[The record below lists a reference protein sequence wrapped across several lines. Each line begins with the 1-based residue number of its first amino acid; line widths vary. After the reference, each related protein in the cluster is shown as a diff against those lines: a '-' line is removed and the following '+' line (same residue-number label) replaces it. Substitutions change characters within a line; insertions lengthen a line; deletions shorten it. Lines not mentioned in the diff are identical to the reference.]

1 MLLVTPILALDLGA
15 TTGWAARDSAGAIR
29 SGSVRLA
36 KTTAKQGARLNG
48 LSERLSEWHSRFL
61 PELYVYEQPFIRDGV
76 QITARPLVQ
85 YEGMVLA
92 WCDRVKVEAVAQDPE
107 LAKKAMGRASLGKDD
122 MMRIAGMMGY
132 PVADH
137 NQADA
142 LGHLFWRI
150 GVLSQTALALEQP
163 RRRKVK
169 C

>member
-1 MLLVTPILALDLGA
+1 MTPILALDLGA
-15 TTGWAARDSAGAIR
+15 TTGWAARNHNGAIC

-48 LSERLSEWHSRFL
+48 LAERLSEWHSRFL
-61 PELYVYEQPFIRDGV
+61 PELYVYEQPFIRSGV

-92 WCDRVKVEAVAQDPE
+92 WCDRVKIEAVAQDPE
-107 LAKKAMGRASLGKDD
+107 LAKKAMGRAGLSKED
-122 MMRIAGMMGY
+122 MVRIAGMMGH

-150 GVLSQTALALEQP
+150 GVLSQTAMVLEQP